1 MWRLYYNVLMLGQ
14 IIFFSLAGGVFSLAG
29 GVVLLLRAAWSKRTI
44 LTLVSFAAGVMLAV
58 AFEDLLPEAF
68 ELAENI
74 GLPSW
79 VVLRWTLS
87 AIVGFFLFERSF
99 VWFHHHHGPHKSH
112 PDPTIAMVML
122 GDTLHNFLDGV
133 VIAASFLL
141 SFPLGLSTTLAVAAH
156 ELPQEIADFSLFLSK
171 GINKKTVLALNVI
184 SSLAT
189 LVGAVATY
197 FYWGQ
202 LAQWQPAMLAF
213 TAGMFIYI
221 AGSDLIPE
229 LHDEYRK
236 DIAFLQTLAFLVG
249 VGLTIFLK
257 VAIVE

>member
-1 MWRLYYNVLMLGQ
+1 MLLR
-14 IIFFSLAGGVFSLAG
+14 IIFFSLIGGVFSLVG
-29 GVVLLLRAAWSKRTI
+29 GVVLLLREAWSKRTI

-68 ELAENI
+68 ELSEQM
-74 GLPSW
+74 GLSSA
-79 VVLRWTLS
+79 VVLRWTLA

-99 VWFHHHHGPHKSH
+99 VWFHHHHGPHKGQ
-112 PDPTIAMVML
+112 PDPTVAMVML

-171 GINKKTVLALNVI
+171 GLSKTMVLTLNI
-184 SSLAT
+184 LSSLST

-197 FYWGQ
+197 FFWSQ
-202 LAQWQPAMLAF
+202 LANLQPALLAF
-213 TAGMFIYI
+213 TGGMFIYI

-236 DIAFLQTLAFLVG
+236 DIAFLQTVAFLGG
-249 VGLTIFLK
+249 VALIIFLK
-257 VAIVE
+257 LVIAE